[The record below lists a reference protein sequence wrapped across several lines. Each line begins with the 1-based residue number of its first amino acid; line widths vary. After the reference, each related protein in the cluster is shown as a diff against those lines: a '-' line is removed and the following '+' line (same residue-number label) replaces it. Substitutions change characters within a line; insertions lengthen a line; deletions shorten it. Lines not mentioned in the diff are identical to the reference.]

1 MRFDCLSAEEVR
13 TRYRQA
19 SDKKG
24 IITVLA
30 DLTCSSKAEM
40 RRFLGVEKPRSKPP
54 VKLDREKARE
64 YYEAGMSDEEI
75 AQRLGVVKSTVCHWR
90 LSAGLGCNADSE
102 KARMELYEQG
112 LNDQEIG
119 DALHMSP
126 EAVWHWRKRLGLPS
140 NAMPGKYDRKKMTRV
155 D

>member
-1 MRFDCLSAEEVR
+1 MNFSCLSAEEVR

-19 SDKKG
+19 ADKNG
-24 IITVLA
+24 IIAVLA

-40 RRFLGVEKPRSKPP
+40 RRFLGVEKPRRKTPIE
-54 VKLDREKARE
+54 LDREKAME

-75 AQRLGVVKSTVCHWR
+75 AQRLGVVKCTVCHWR
-90 LSAGLGCNADSE
+90 LSTGLACNADSE

-119 DALHMSP
+119 DALRLSS
-126 EAVWHWRKRLGLPS
+126 EAIWHWRKRLGLPS
-140 NAMPGKYDRKKMTRV
+140 NTGRGQYDRKKKKG
-155 D
+155 